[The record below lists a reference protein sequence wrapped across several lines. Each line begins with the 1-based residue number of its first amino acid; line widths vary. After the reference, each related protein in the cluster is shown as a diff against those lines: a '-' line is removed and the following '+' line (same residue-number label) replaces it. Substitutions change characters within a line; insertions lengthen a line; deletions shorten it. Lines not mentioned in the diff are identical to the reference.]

1 MNLEKLV
8 HNTLLKLNPE
18 TAHNLGKIGIK
29 HKLLA
34 PGEYISEK
42 KPMLFNHEINNP
54 LGLAAGFDKN
64 GQVSDQII
72 NYGFG
77 WEEVGSVSFYGSK
90 GNPKPRLFRLENG
103 SLLNR
108 MGLNGSPVEEILL
121 KLVEA
126 KNPFAVNIV
135 KTPDEKITGD
145 FAIEDIR
152 KTYKIIKETLESH
165 GKLIYVALNLSCP
178 NTKDGKTFEE
188 PKNLNYL
195 LEAIE
200 EVKGKIPYLIKLSP
214 NLEQQ
219 QVREIVEVAE
229 DRVSGYICGNT
240 FSTYS
245 REHGK
250 GGLSGEKLKWH
261 TQELIKNVN
270 NLTTKIIIACGGISS
285 GKDILIAEYRGA
297 DFFQVFTGFV
307 YGKNAGPSFA
317 HKILKEYEELKKPV
331 VKR

>member
-8 HNTLLKLNPE
+8 HSTLLKLDPE
-18 TAHNLGKIGIK
+18 TAHNLGKFAIK

-34 PGEYISEK
+34 LGKFISK
-42 KPMLFNHEINNP
+42 NKPNLFGYEINNP

-72 NYGFG
+72 DYGFG

-90 GNPKPRLFRLENG
+90 GNQKPRLFRLEND

-108 MGLNGSPVEEILL
+108 MGLNGSPVEKILL

-126 KNPFAVNIV
+126 KNPFAINIV

-152 KTYKIIKETLESH
+152 KTYQLVTSILEPF
-165 GKLIYVALNLSCP
+165 GRLIYVALNLSCP

-200 EVKGKIPYLIKLSP
+200 EVKGKTPYLIKLSP
-214 NLEQQ
+214 NLEQR
-219 QVREIVEVAE
+219 QVREIVEIAE
-229 DRVSGYICGNT
+229 DHVSGYICGNT
-240 FSTYS
+240 FQSYS
-245 REHGK
+245 RKYGQ

-261 TQELIKNVN
+261 TKELIKNLS
-270 NLTTKIIIACGGISS
+270 NLTTKTIIACGGIAT
-285 GKDILIAEYRGA
+285 GRDMLIAEYNGA

-307 YGKNAGPSFA
+307 YGQNAGSSFA
-317 HKILKEYEELKKPV
+317 HKILGEYVELKKPLI
-331 VKR
+331 KR